1 MGLFDFLARLIFGSP
16 ASHDSATEAQSVSHE
31 PSLDKGSPQPA
42 SPTPTKKRRPQLK
55 NRTRSRAVRLAPLR
69 YVGSLVRTPQQQEL
83 TPEKPY
89 PFASRNLNPRT
100 GEDSGWLDL
109 STDGDERWLQYY
121 SLPILK
127 TPSDLAKF
135 LGIPLGRLAWL
146 TQKQHSNYRPATV
159 REAHYHYRWI
169 SKRSGGHRL
178 IEAPKQE
185 LKQVQQRILNQILDR
200 VPAHPRAHGFVAG
213 RSILTNAQAHVG
225 KRFLLKLDLEDFYT
239 TVRYRR
245 VVAIFRSL
253 GYSREVAL
261 WLSRL
266 TTTVVP
272 REFSGPDSRPG
283 WHHSL
288 SRFALL
294 HLPQGAPTSP
304 ALANLSAY
312 ALDVR
317 LAGIADAY
325 DIEYSRYADD
335 LTFSGEGRSIPALQE
350 FVPLVQQIIR
360 DERFRPN
367 RSKRRVVRNSQR
379 QVVAGVVVNERT
391 NVARKDYDLLKAI
404 LHNCMREGP
413 SSQNRKKL
421 ENFAEHLRG
430 RIAHVS
436 QLNPERGAKLLET
449 FFRIDWNR

>member
-1 MGLFDFLARLIFGSP
+1 MGLFDFLSRLIFGSP
-16 ASHDSATEAQSVSHE
+16 ASHDSAADVPPTAPE
-31 PSLDKGSPQPA
+31 PSRADAAPKHNSPP
-42 SPTPTKKRRPQLK
+42 PKRPSRIK
-55 NRTRSRAVRLAPLR
+55 NRTSSTRPVRLVPLR

-83 TPEKPY
+83 TAEKPY

-100 GEDSGWLDL
+100 GEDLGWLDL

-127 TPSDLAKF
+127 TPTDLAQF

-146 TQKQHSNYRPATV
+146 TQRRHSNYRPATI
-159 REAHYHYRWI
+159 RESHYHYRWI
-169 SKRSGGHRL
+169 TKRSGGHRL
-178 IEAPKQE
+178 IEAPKQQ
-185 LKQVQQRILNQILDR
+185 LKQVQQKILSGILDR
-200 VPAHPRAHGFVAG
+200 VPAHPSAHGFVAG

-266 TTTVVP
+266 TTSAVP
-272 REFSGPDSRPG
+272 REFVGPDSRPG

-288 SRFALL
+288 SRYALL

-317 LAGIADAY
+317 LAGIAGAY
-325 DIEYSRYADD
+325 DMDYSRYADD

-360 DERFRPN
+360 AERFRPN
-367 RSKRRVVRNSQR
+367 RSKRRVVRDSQR
-379 QVVAGVVVNERT
+379 QIVAGVVVNERT

-413 SSQNRKKL
+413 SSQNRYNL

-430 RIAHVS
+430 RIAHVT
-436 QLNPERGAKLLET
+436 QLNPERGARLLEMYL
-449 FFRIDWNR
+449 RIDWNC